1 MSPEPPAGWINRR
14 VRAAM
19 RNETDALR
27 AAITALADT
36 AQADR
41 AEIAEVRAHIAE
53 VQAHAAELRAM
64 IEVLSA
70 ELHARAEQADAGL
83 NALREAMDR
92 DERIEALRLRL
103 DGFSAQHR
111 WDIDQLRQ
119 ALAAMAERLPLA
131 E

>member
-1 MSPEPPAGWINRR
+1 MSPEPPAGWIDRR
-14 VRAAM
+14 VRRAM

-41 AEIAEVRAHIAE
+41 AEIAEVRAH
-53 VQAHAAELRAM
+53 AAELRGM
-64 IEVLSA
+64 IEALSA
-70 ELHARAEQADAGL
+70 ELHARAEQTDAGL

-103 DGFSAQHR
+103 EGFSAQHR
-111 WDIDQLRQ
+111 WDMDQLRQ

-131 E
+131 D